1 MLQVVNPIKNA
12 LQQGW
17 KNLPK
22 KRIASFVGM
31 FLFCA
36 VATYAS
42 SKGAGGFTKATTEI
56 SSYQT
61 PVANLMKAIAA
72 VIVLVGAF
80 NVYFKMQNGDQDV
93 KKTIMGGSSHVLQ
106 VKQDVT
112 EGDALAI
119 VFRQQGISF
128 LCFQETLSC
137 KVITTAIPYS
147 KGFSVLWSSWE
158 SEAGSLAM
166 PPEPSDCRSSALSC
180 SPSSTSSSAADSMP
194 SGTTGESSSIKACTI
209 IKATVNGKQEKTV

>member
-93 KKTIMGGSSHVLQ
+93 KKTIMMTIGGCVAFIAMSEALPMFFKGSSHVLQ

-158 SEAGSLAM
+158 SEAGSFPML
-166 PPEPSDCRSSALSC
+166 PEP
-180 SPSSTSSSAADSMP
+180 
-194 SGTTGESSSIKACTI
+194 
-209 IKATVNGKQEKTV
+209 

>member
-56 SSYQT
+56 SSYQP

-93 KKTIMGGSSHVLQ
+93 KKTIMMTIGGCV
-106 VKQDVT
+106 
-112 EGDALAI
+112 AFIAM
-119 VFRQQGISF
+119 
-128 LCFQETLSC
+128 
-137 KVITTAIPYS
+137 
-147 KGFSVLWSSWE
+147 
-158 SEAGSLAM
+158 SEALPM
-166 PPEPSDCRSSALSC
+166 FF
-180 SPSSTSSSAADSMP
+180 
-194 SGTTGESSSIKACTI
+194 K
-209 IKATVNGKQEKTV
+209 

>member
-1 MLQVVNPIKNA
+1 MLQVINPIKNA
-12 LQQGW
+12 LVQGY
-17 KNLPK
+17 KKLPK

-36 VATYAS
+36 MTTYAS

-80 NVYFKMQNGDQDV
+80 
-93 KKTIMGGSSHVLQ
+93 GSSHVLQ

-128 LCFQETLSC
+128 LCFQKTLSC
-137 KVITTAIPYS
+137 KVITTAILS
-147 KGFSVLWSSWE
+147 SRGFSVLWSSWE

-180 SPSSTSSSAADSMP
+180 SPSSLVSWQASSP
-194 SGTTGESSSIKACTI
+194 
-209 IKATVNGKQEKTV
+209 